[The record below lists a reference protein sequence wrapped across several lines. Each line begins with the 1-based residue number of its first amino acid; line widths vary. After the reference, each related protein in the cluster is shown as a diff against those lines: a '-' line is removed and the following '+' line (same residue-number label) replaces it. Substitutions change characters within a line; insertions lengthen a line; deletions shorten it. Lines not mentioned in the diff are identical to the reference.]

1 MIKAAILLAI
11 APCALLGVNAEG
23 SEQIVEPETSVSSSA
38 DSAGE
43 VPPEVDDAAS
53 FDWVEWAEQWFSPQ
67 TITTITAVLTGLVA
81 VVKLAY
87 ELKKAAKDKKLTIE
101 QIQEMVLGQMRE
113 SLPTDVK
120 AEFDKYLPELKAY
133 AEQSNK
139 IMSAFAKILA
149 LSQENTPESRL
160 AILELIQELG
170 ILSDSFVEKAK
181 AEVEAQKKAQ
191 EEEKKAKEEAVKGV
205 IEETE
210 KPDFG
215 DGTSI

>member
-1 MIKAAILLAI
+1 MIKAAILLAL
-11 APCALLGVNAEG
+11 APCALLGVKAEG
-23 SEQIVEPETSVSSSA
+23 SEQIGEPETSVSSSV
-38 DSAGE
+38 DLAGE
-43 VPPEVDDAAS
+43 VPPEVDEAAA

-67 TITTITAVLTGLVA
+67 TITTLTAVLTGLVA

-139 IMSAFAKILA
+139 IMAAFAKILA
-149 LSQENTPESRL
+149 LSQENTPATRL
-160 AILELIQELG
+160 ALLELIQALG
-170 ILSDSFVEKAK
+170 ILYASFVEKAK

-210 KPDFG
+210 KQDFG